1 MNALF
6 DFSSNELIRLI
17 KINIGANTRLG
28 IGLRSLSTL
37 RPSHQLSL
45 KEPNADL
52 WVLDGH

>member
-17 KINIGANTRLG
+17 KINKGANTRLG
-28 IGLRSLSTL
+28 IGLWSLSTL
-37 RPSHQLSL
+37 RSSHQLGL